1 MAHAVWP
8 KRNKVSQSYD
18 LAPPSVIHHH
28 AKVIHHLL
36 QPNCAGNT
44 GCFRCSHHAR
54 LISWSALGFVAQM
67 QTVHLDRDLIPPSR
81 ETCAGAPTAW
91 PLATPRFA
99 KTPKERIAF
108 LYLGR
113 RGGIAR
119 LAYELGVAA
128 VHHPKI
134 DPLLV
139 LSESNE
145 LLGITQ
151 MLPVVQTVR
160 VFTSGIGAL
169 TQAYRIPGLVQ
180 GLNDA
185 LNAHRTETIV
195 VLASHVWNPI
205 IAPFLKKAGRRYVV
219 IIHDAAPHPG
229 DVTGLAYNW
238 LLRDAAQ
245 ADRLITLSNSVT
257 TALLTKRRIPR
268 ERIVTLFHPLMTY
281 VQKGAH
287 TAWHGERPLRLLFFG
302 RMMAYKG
309 LPLFVS
315 ALDEL
320 RTKGLMID
328 VTVAGEGDLK
338 GQKQRLDSLGVTV
351 INRWLRDGELSS
363 LLATH
368 DAVVL
373 THIEASQSGCAAAAL
388 GAGLP
393 VITTPVG
400 GLVEQ
405 IAHEVNG
412 LVADR
417 VDAAAIAR
425 QITRMA
431 KDPSLYRSLVQ
442 GVVRRGETC
451 NFLDSMLDAIAPTVH

>member
-1 MAHAVWP
+1 ME
-8 KRNKVSQSYD
+8 
-18 LAPPSVIHHH
+18 
-28 AKVIHHLL
+28 
-36 QPNCAGNT
+36 T
-44 GCFRCSHHAR
+44 
-54 LISWSALGFVAQM
+54 AQ
-67 QTVHLDRDLIPPSR
+67 LDRNLIPS
-81 ETCAGAPTAW
+81 TNTTHAATLKTL
-91 PLATPRFA
+91 PLATPRFL
-99 KTPKERIAF
+99 KPLGKSDKKRDKNRIAF

-119 LAYELGVAA
+119 LAYELGLAA
-128 VHHPKI
+128 VHHPQI
-134 DPLLV
+134 NPLLV
-139 LSESNE
+139 LSDSNE
-145 LLGITQ
+145 LLGLTQ
-151 MLPVVQTVR
+151 TLPARTVR
-160 VFTSGIGAL
+160 VFRSGIGAL
-169 TQAYRIPGLVQ
+169 TQAYRIPWLVQ

-195 VLASHVWNPI
+195 VLASHVWSPV
-205 IAPFLKKAGRRYVV
+205 IAPFLKQAGRRYVV
-219 IIHDAAPHPG
+219 IVHDAAPHPG

-245 ADRLITLSNSVT
+245 ADRLITLSSSVT
-257 TALLTKRRIPR
+257 TALLGKRGFPN

-281 VQKGAH
+281 VQKGVHA
-287 TAWHGERPLRLLFFG
+287 TWHGERPLRLLFFG
-302 RMMAYKG
+302 RMMDYKG
-309 LPLFVS
+309 LPLLVA

-320 RTKGLMID
+320 RTKGLRIE

-338 GQKQRLDSLGVTV
+338 GKKQRLESLGVTV
-351 INRWLRDGELSS
+351 INRWLREDELSK

-373 THIEASQSGCAAAAL
+373 THIEASQSGCAAASL

-431 KDPSLYRSLVQ
+431 KDPGLFRSLVR
-442 GVVRRGETC
+442 GVVRHQRRWGTR
-451 NFLDSMLDAIAPTVH
+451 NFLDNMLDALPRTVDRGGVTEAP

>member
-1 MAHAVWP
+1 MHTA
-8 KRNKVSQSYD
+8 
-18 LAPPSVIHHH
+18 
-28 AKVIHHLL
+28 
-36 QPNCAGNT
+36 
-44 GCFRCSHHAR
+44 
-54 LISWSALGFVAQM
+54 
-67 QTVHLDRDLIPPSR
+67 HLDCDLVPSEESR
-81 ETCAGAPTAW
+81 AGAVTTW
-91 PLATPRFA
+91 PLAAPRFLR
-99 KTPKERIAF
+99 TPKKRIAF

-128 VHHPKI
+128 VHHPQI

-139 LSESNE
+139 LSDSNE
-145 LLGITQ
+145 LLGLAQT
-151 MLPVVQTVR
+151 LPVVRTVR
-160 VFTSGIGAL
+160 AFTSGIGAL
-169 TQAYRIPGLVQ
+169 TQAYRIPWLVQ
-180 GLNDA
+180 GLNDV

-195 VLASHVWNPI
+195 VLASHVWSPV
-205 IAPFLKKAGRRYVV
+205 IAPFLKQAGRRYIV

-229 DVTGLAYNW
+229 DVTGLAHNW

-257 TALLTKRRIPR
+257 TALLTKRRIPS

-281 VQKGAH
+281 VRKGAH
-287 TAWHGERPLRLLFFG
+287 AWHGERPLRLLFFG
-302 RMMAYKG
+302 RMMDYKG
-309 LPLFVS
+309 LPLLV
-315 ALDEL
+315 AAIDEL
-320 RTKGLMID
+320 RTKGLIVD

-338 GQKQRLDSLGVTV
+338 GHKQRLESLGVTI
-351 INRWLRDGELSS
+351 INRWLRDDELSK

-373 THIEASQSGCAAAAL
+373 THVEASQSGCAAAAL

-405 IAHEVNG
+405 IAHGVNG

-417 VDAAAIAR
+417 VDATAIAR

-431 KDPSLYRSLVQ
+431 KNPSLYRSLVQ
-442 GVVRRGETC
+442 GVVRHQRSWATR
-451 NFLDSMLDAIAPTVH
+451 NFLDDMLDAMPHRVSSGGSTEGP